1 MKKNL
6 LVLAIFAIALT
17 FTFTSCGRQ
26 KNDGTQSNT
35 ETDKTETPLM
45 APDTEGAVQG
55 DWVIQQELAD
65 AEKLN
70 PLVSSDAT
78 ATEISNYI
86 FEGLVKVN
94 RETYELEPLLAKAM
108 PEVSEDKLVY
118 TFDLK
123 ENVTFSDGKP
133 MTGEDI
139 IFTLKIIK
147 NPFADAQSLRNYFID
162 TKKVELVDGNPYK
175 IRFTMAKPYY
185 KSLWSFED
193 IKVVPKH
200 LLNKD
205 GLSDNFTFEDL
216 DAAASSPDPK
226 KFADMQNLANFINSQ
241 EVSRDPKYVV
251 GTGPYKLENWIT
263 GQSITLARNDNYW
276 NKEEIPQYP
285 NKLVFK
291 TIQDQTAALTA
302 LKNGEVDNMNII
314 RTEDFVDGLKNPE
327 QFNLKKSLVG
337 RPTYAYIA
345 WNEKSPLFSDKKVR
359 LALGHL
365 VDRKTIMD
373 KLLYGLAVPI
383 QSHIYYKSDEL
394 NKDLPSIDFDVEKA
408 KQLLKEAGWEDTN
421 GDGVIDKMINGKRVD
436 FKFTFTNN
444 QNPKRRQ
451 VLMVVIDALKQ
462 AGIQADI
469 QDFEWSVFL
478 DKQSKHQY
486 DATYGGWVL
495 GDGPSDP
502 YQIFHS
508 SQANDEGSNYISY
521 SNPES
526 DKIIEQLRVEFD
538 PAKRKEL
545 IMRWQEIIYEDQ
557 PYTFLWSQLSPFATS
572 DRFRNTRWYA
582 HSYPNKS
589 NEWWSSAS
597 DRKYKE

>member
-1 MKKNL
+1 MRKIFIMKAMF
-6 LVLAIFAIALT
+6 VFALAFILS
-17 FTFTSCGRQ
+17 SCGRQ
-26 KNDGTQSNT
+26 KNEENQTT
-35 ETDKTETPLM
+35 ETNNIETPLM
-45 APDTEGAVQG
+45 APDIEGAVQG

-86 FEGLVKVN
+86 FQGLLVVN
-94 RETYELEPLLAKAM
+94 RETYELDPVVAKSL
-108 PEVSEDKLVY
+108 PEISEDKLVY

-133 MTGEDI
+133 LTGEDI
-139 IFTLKIIK
+139 IFTLKVIK
-147 NPFADAQSLRNYFID
+147 NPFTDAQSLRNYFID
-162 TKKVELVDGNPYK
+162 MKKVELVDGNPYK
-175 IRFTMAKPYY
+175 VRFTMTKPFFKALYT
-185 KSLWSFED
+185 FED
-193 IKVVPKH
+193 LKIVPKH

-205 GLSDNFTFEDL
+205 NIADKFSFEDL
-216 DAAASSPDPK
+216 EQAALNPDPQK
-226 KFADMQNLANFINSQ
+226 FKEMQDFADFFNSQ

-251 GTGPYKLENWIT
+251 GSGPYKLENWIT
-263 GQSITLARNDNYW
+263 GQSITLVRNDNFW
-276 NKEEIPQYP
+276 NRDNVPQYP
-285 NKLVFK
+285 NKLIFK

-302 LKNGEVDNMNII
+302 LKNGEIDNMNVIK
-314 RTEDFVDGLKNPE
+314 TEDFVEALKTPE
-327 QFNLKKSLVG
+327 DYNLKKSLVG
-337 RPTYAYIA
+337 RPTYSYIA

-359 LALGHL
+359 LALSHL
-365 VDRKTIMD
+365 IDRKTIID

-383 QSHIYYKSDEL
+383 QSHVYYKSDEL
-394 NKDLPSIDFDVEKA
+394 NKNLAPIEFDIEKA

-421 GDGVIDKMINGKRVD
+421 GDGIIDKMIDGKRVD

-444 QNPKRRQ
+444 QNPKRKQ
-451 VLMVVIDALKQ
+451 VLLVVIDALKK

-469 QDFEWSVFL
+469 QDYEWSVFL

-486 DATYGGWVL
+486 DATYGAWVL

-521 SNPES
+521 NNPES

-557 PYTFLWSQLSPFATS
+557 PYTFLWSDITKFATS
-572 DRFRNTRWYA
+572 DRYRNTRWYA
-582 HSYPNKS
+582 HSYPHHT
-589 NEWWSSAS
+589 NEWWSSAA

>member
-1 MKKNL
+1 MKKISLL
-6 LVLAIFAIALT
+6 LVVVILGVFLS
-17 FTFTSCGRQ
+17 SCGRQ
-26 KNDGTQSNT
+26 KNQESQNT
-35 ETDKTETPLM
+35 EVENIETPLLP
-45 APDTEGAVQG
+45 PDVDGAVQG

-70 PLVSSDAT
+70 PIVSNDAT
-78 ATEISNYI
+78 ATEITNYV

-94 RETYELEPLLAKAM
+94 RETYEIEPLLAKAL

-123 ENVTFSDGKP
+123 EGVTFSDGKP

-147 NPFADAQSLRNYFID
+147 NPFTDAQSLRNYFMD
-162 TKKVELVDGNPYK
+162 MEKAELVDGNPYK
-175 IRFTMAKPYY
+175 VKFTMSKPYY
-185 KSLWSFED
+185 KTLYTFED

-205 GLSDNFTFEDL
+205 GLSDNFSFEDL
-216 DAAASSPDPK
+216 KQASLSPDPA
-226 KFADMQNLANFINSQ
+226 KFKDMQNFADFINSQ
-241 EVSRDPKYVV
+241 DVSRSPKYVV
-251 GTGPYKLENWIT
+251 GTGPYKLDNWVT
-263 GQSITLARNDNYW
+263 GQSITLTRNDNYW
-276 NKEEIPQYP
+276 NKEQIPQYP
-285 NKLVFK
+285 NKLIFK

-302 LKNGEVDNMNII
+302 LKNGEIDNMSVFK
-314 RTEDFVDGLKNPE
+314 TEDFVEGLKNPE
-327 QFNLKKSLVG
+327 DYNLKKYLVG
-337 RPTYAYIA
+337 RPVYAYIA

-359 LALGHL
+359 LALSHL
-365 VDRKTIMD
+365 VDRKTIID

-394 NKDLPSIDFDVEKA
+394 NKNLASIDFDIEKA

-421 GDGVIDKMINGKRVD
+421 GDGILDKMIDGKRVD
-436 FKFTFTNN
+436 FKFTFINN
-444 QNPKRRQ
+444 QNPKRKQ
-451 VLMVVIDALKQ
+451 VVLVIIDALKKV
-462 AGIQADI
+462 GIEADI
-469 QDFEWSVFL
+469 QDYEWSVFL

-486 DATYGGWVL
+486 DACYGGWVL

-508 SQANDEGSNYISY
+508 SQSNDEGSNYISY

-526 DKIIEQLRVEFD
+526 DQIIEQLRVEFD

-557 PYTFLWSQLSPFATS
+557 PYTFLWSDVSKFATS
-572 DRFRNTRWYA
+572 DRYRNTRWYA

-589 NEWWSSAS
+589 NEWWTTVA